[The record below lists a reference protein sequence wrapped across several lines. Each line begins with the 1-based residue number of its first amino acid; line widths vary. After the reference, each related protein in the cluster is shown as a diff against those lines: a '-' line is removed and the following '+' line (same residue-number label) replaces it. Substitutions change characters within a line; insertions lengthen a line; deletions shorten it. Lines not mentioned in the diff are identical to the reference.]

1 MLAPEQHKQICTTY
15 TRRGNVGACVTRC
28 FDNTHYR
35 RAGILAD
42 SLATPYIRVVATGE
56 PSVNETIVRGI
67 VVGAFQENCWVIGN
81 RRSGEGICVDPGDE
95 PNEVLAMARDMG
107 ISIKYIANS
116 HAHIDHILGVGAIR
130 EATGAKFLLHAADLE
145 LARNTANS
153 AKGWMGVDIA
163 NPPDPD
169 AFLTDLDEIDV
180 DGLKLQVLH
189 TPGHTRGSVCFYANG
204 VLFAGDTLFAGS
216 IGRTDLPG
224 GDYDEEMASIV
235 DRLLALPDDT
245 IVLPGHMDQTTIG
258 HERQRNPYVRMELA
272 RRAGG

>member
-1 MLAPEQHKQICTTY
+1 M
-15 TRRGNVGACVTRC
+15 N
-28 FDNTHYR
+28 D
-35 RAGILAD
+35 
-42 SLATPYIRVVATGE
+42 GE
-56 PSVNETIVRGI
+56 HDVNETIIRGI
-67 VVGAFQENCWVIGN
+67 VVGSFAENCWVIGN
-81 RRSGEGICVDPGDE
+81 RRSGEAVCVDPGDQPQE
-95 PNEVLAMARDMG
+95 ILAMARDMG
-107 ISIKYIANS
+107 VRIKYIANS

-130 EATGAKFLLHAADLE
+130 DETRAKFLLHHGDLD
-145 LARNTANS
+145 LVRNTAS
-153 AKGWMGVDIA
+153 MARGWMGVDIP

-169 AFLTDLDEIDV
+169 QFVDDGDVVAV
-180 DGLKLQVLH
+180 DGLDLRVIH

-204 VLFAGDTLFAGS
+204 VVFAGDTLFAGS

-272 RRAGG
+272 KRAGDA